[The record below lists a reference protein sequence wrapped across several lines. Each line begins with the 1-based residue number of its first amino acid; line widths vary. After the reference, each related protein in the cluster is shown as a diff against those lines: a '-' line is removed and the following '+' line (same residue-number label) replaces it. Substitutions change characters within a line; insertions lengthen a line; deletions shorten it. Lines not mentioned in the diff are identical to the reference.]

1 MCHRIAYRKT
11 AHPTSSEGGQG
22 YEEAL
27 VSDTLNAYD
36 LGESRTPIIVV
47 EVYDEDDMYRQ
58 RTTP

>member
-1 MCHRIAYRKT
+1 MPSNSLSKN
-11 AHPTSSEGGQG
+11 SSPNIKRGGQG

-47 EVYDEDDMYRQ
+47 EVYDEDNMYRQ
-58 RTTP
+58 RTTA